1 MEYKENEE
9 KVVSYGTYILVW
21 FGLLGFTGLTVT
33 VSGMNLGMLSIIIP
47 LLIAS
52 SKAGMVIYF
61 FMHLKY
67 EGILFKVMLFITLL
81 VVTIFIGFTFFDI
94 SYR

>member
-21 FGLLGFTGLTVT
+21 FGLLVFTGLTVT
-33 VSGMNLGMLSIIIP
+33 VSGMNLGRLSIIIP

-67 EGILFKVMLFITLL
+67 EGILFKVMLLITLL

>member
-21 FGLLGFTGLTVT
+21 FGLLVFTGLTVT
-33 VSGMNLGMLSIIIP
+33 VSGMNLGRLSIIIP

>member
-21 FGLLGFTGLTVT
+21 FGLLVFTGLTVT
-33 VSGMNLGMLSIIIP
+33 VSGMNLGRLSIIIP

-67 EGILFKVMLFITLL
+67 EGILFKVMLLITLL
-81 VVTIFIGFTFFDI
+81 MVTIFIGFTFFDI

>member
-1 MEYKENEE
+1 VEYKENEE

-21 FGLLGFTGLTVT
+21 FGLLVFTGLTVT
-33 VSGMNLGMLSIIIP
+33 VSGMNLGRLSIIIP